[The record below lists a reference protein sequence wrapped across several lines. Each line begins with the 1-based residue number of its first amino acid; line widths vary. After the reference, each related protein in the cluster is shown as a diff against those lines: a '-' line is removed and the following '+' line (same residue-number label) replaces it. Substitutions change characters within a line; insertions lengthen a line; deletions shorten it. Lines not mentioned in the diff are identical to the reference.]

1 MGYIKP
7 CLMLLQMTAFAARL
21 ALDCQRVQA
30 GRVDCAP
37 CIQLNPDQ
45 LQSDSTPASDS
56 TARASLAAPGIESMT
71 SQIEIPTRPP
81 FQTTPSDQGAPKY
94 TPPGASKMAA
104 EESYPAAASSS
115 EQHPAVNGTG
125 ESFPAWTDHESES
138 GQVYGVSPALHS
150 YMQRVH
156 APLLAK
162 PLVKLLVLA
171 VFAGA
176 AVLSLAAIPHV
187 SRCALLAR

>member
-1 MGYIKP
+1 
-7 CLMLLQMTAFAARL
+7 MLLQMTAFAARL

-45 LQSDSTPASDS
+45 LHSNSTPVSDSTD
-56 TARASLAAPGIESMT
+56 RHSLAAPGIEIMT

-81 FQTTPSDQGAPKY
+81 SFTTLSDKRAPKHNP
-94 TPPGASKMAA
+94 TSATKTAA
-104 EESYPAAASSS
+104 EEFYPAAASSS
-115 EQHPAVNGTG
+115 EQHTAANGTG
-125 ESFPAWTDHESES
+125 ESFPAWTDLESES

-156 APLLAK
+156 APMLAK

-187 SRCALLAR
+187 SRCALLAC